1 MYLSH
6 GFRIANMKLY
16 TQGSEKA
23 PVIMKFHTLWITAIA
38 LCLGACS
45 RQEPVEPQPLEN
57 DQVAA
62 PAEEAKAQFDKSFIS
77 HMHDHAAKLD
87 DLMFALADG
96 DLEAASTPA
105 YWLSQHDTVDGVPDE
120 WRAYITGMR
129 NAAYEV
135 ETATDI
141 EIARDAAEDI
151 SIQCQS
157 CHAAAG
163 VTALE

>member
-1 MYLSH
+1 M
-6 GFRIANMKLY
+6 MKL
-16 TQGSEKA
+16 
-23 PVIMKFHTLWITAIA
+23 HTLWITAIA
-38 LCLGACS
+38 LSLGACS
-45 RQEPVEPQPLEN
+45 KQEPVEPQPPEN
-57 DQVAA
+57 DQAAA
-62 PAEEAKAQFDKSFIS
+62 PAEEAKAPLNEVFIK
-77 HMHDHAAKLD
+77 HMHAHAAKLD

-120 WRAYITGMR
+120 WRAYITAMR

-135 ETATDI
+135 ETATDL
-141 EIARDAAEDI
+141 ETARAAAEDI
-151 SIQCQS
+151 SVQCQS